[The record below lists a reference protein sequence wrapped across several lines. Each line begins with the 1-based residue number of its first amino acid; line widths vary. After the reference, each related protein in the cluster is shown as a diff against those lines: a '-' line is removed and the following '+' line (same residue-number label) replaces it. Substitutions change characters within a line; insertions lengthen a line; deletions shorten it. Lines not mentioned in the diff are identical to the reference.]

1 MTPAL
6 FLALTLMTSSAP
18 APSDSGG
25 EPLPPGAPTEP
36 YQLSA
41 WCYGA
46 LGEYLLVYDRVKP
59 DLIDIDR
66 EFGPPE
72 KEPEPFQSDM
82 IAARQELKMIGGA
95 VTAAEKASP
104 RPIAPEGVEAM
115 HQGAAIWSVMETKTR
130 RELARA
136 WLVWALPDRCD
147 SVSRD
152 LAAKSLLLG
161 KALSYNNGPAEQG
174 VTESGLPPLPDQAD
188 EAPAPTPPD
197 RSPPPATPAHADI
210 APPRQAP
217 VVTQQAAPVETAPA
231 PAVVQQSAP
240 QEAPPAPSP
249 PPAQYAEPAVTQP
262 TPTPP
267 PAQAAAQTPPP
278 KTETAPAD
286 QSSEPTL

>member
-6 FLALTLMTSSAP
+6 VLALTLMATSAP
-18 APSDSGG
+18 SPDAGGGG

-59 DLIDIDR
+59 DLVDIDR
-66 EFGPPE
+66 QFGPPE

-104 RPIAPEGVEAM
+104 RPIASEGVEAM

-130 RELARA
+130 RELARS

-147 SVSRD
+147 TVSRD
-152 LAAKSLLLG
+152 LAAKSVLLG

-174 VTESGLPPLPDQAD
+174 VTETGLPPLPEQSTEAP
-188 EAPAPTPPD
+188 ETPAPAPTD
-197 RSPPPATPAHADI
+197 QSPPPAARTPSPAEMAPPPRTPAVA
-210 APPRQAP
+210 
-217 VVTQQAAPVETAPA
+217 QQAAPVETAPA
-231 PAVVQQSAP
+231 PAPS
-240 QEAPPAPSP
+240 SP
-249 PPAQYAEPAVTQP
+249 PPAQYAEPAVIQAAP
-262 TPTPP
+262 ATPP
-267 PAQAAAQTPPP
+267 PAQATAQTPPP
-278 KTETAPAD
+278 KVEAAPAD